1 MTKFCPAC
9 GEALIDDA
17 KFCKS
22 CGASLSGAV
31 NRQSVPERPLVEK
44 SYTAITVIGYILAF
58 LLPLLGVIC
67 AIYLLTRKD
76 SEDANKH
83 GKYMIIVAVVIW
95 AISFLMVMG

>member
-9 GEALIDDA
+9 GEELIDDA
-17 KFCKS
+17 NFCKR
-22 CGASLSGAV
+22 CGANISGGTTRPTA
-31 NRQSVPERPLVEK
+31 PERPMLEK

-58 LLPLLGVIC
+58 LIPILGIIC

-95 AISFLMVMG
+95 VISFLMVMG